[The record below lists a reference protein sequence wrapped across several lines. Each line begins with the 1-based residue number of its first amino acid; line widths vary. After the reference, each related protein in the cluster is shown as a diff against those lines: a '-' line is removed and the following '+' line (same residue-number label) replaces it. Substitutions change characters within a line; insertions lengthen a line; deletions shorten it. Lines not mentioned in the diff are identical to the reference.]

1 MEWDPTQF
9 FREDESIQPHP
20 FVLLVL
26 NHPINETALAI
37 LRKHALAT
45 VCADG
50 GANWF
55 FESAKSRGE
64 ESLDLPST
72 IIGDLDS
79 IRPEVRTHYANMG
92 VNIIE
97 IDDMY
102 STDFTKSMT
111 HIRQN
116 EKDILSRY
124 VRQNGDSDE
133 SLRLSVLVL
142 GGLGGR
148 VDQAFSQIHHLY
160 EVSQSE
166 SQNQTQTQAQG
177 KSDGKIYLIS
187 EESITFVLQPGKN
200 IIHVPRTNRP
210 QPNQSSPP
218 PSSEMRSRNSKEDEY
233 LLEENVGIIPILG
246 PARITISGFEWD
258 VEDWKTEIGGQLST
272 SNHIR
277 AETVQVQTGAPILFT
292 LELARRLK
300 RGPGPKS

>member
-1 MEWDPTQF
+1 M
-9 FREDESIQPHP
+9 S
-20 FVLLVL
+20 
-26 NHPINETALAI
+26 
-37 LRKHALAT
+37 
-45 VCADG
+45 
-50 GANWF
+50 
-55 FESAKSRGE
+55 
-64 ESLDLPST
+64 
-72 IIGDLDS
+72 
-79 IRPEVRTHYANMG
+79 
-92 VNIIE
+92 
-97 IDDMY
+97 
-102 STDFTKSMT
+102 

-160 EVSQSE
+160 EVSRSE
-166 SQNQTQTQAQG
+166 SQNQTQTQTQG
-177 KSDGKIYLIS
+177 SSDRKIYLIS

-200 IIHVPRTNRP
+200 IIHVPRTNRS
-210 QPNQSSPP
+210 QPNQSSL
-218 PSSEMRSRNSKEDEY
+218 PSSEMRSRDSKEADF

-277 AETVQVQTGAPILFT
+277 AETVQVQTGVPILFT

-300 RGPGPKS
+300 RGIGSRS

>member
-1 MEWDPTQF
+1 
-9 FREDESIQPHP
+9 
-20 FVLLVL
+20 
-26 NHPINETALAI
+26 
-37 LRKHALAT
+37 
-45 VCADG
+45 
-50 GANWF
+50 
-55 FESAKSRGE
+55 
-64 ESLDLPST
+64 
-72 IIGDLDS
+72 
-79 IRPEVRTHYANMG
+79 
-92 VNIIE
+92 
-97 IDDMY
+97 MY

-124 VRQNGDSDE
+124 VRQDGDSGE

-166 SQNQTQTQAQG
+166 SQNQTQTQTQG

>member
-37 LRKHALAT
+37 LRKRALAT

-64 ESLDLPST
+64 ESVDLPST

-79 IRPEVRTHYANMG
+79 IRPEVRTHYANLG

-102 STDFTKSMT
+102 STDFTKSMS

-160 EVSQSE
+160 E
-166 SQNQTQTQAQG
+166 TQG
-177 KSDGKIYLIS
+177 SSDRKIYLIS

-200 IIHVPRTNRP
+200 IIHVPRTNRS
-210 QPNQSSPP
+210 QPNQSSL
-218 PSSEMRSRNSKEDEY
+218 PSSEMRSRDSKEADF

-277 AETVQVQTGAPILFT
+277 AETVQVQTGVPILFT

-300 RGPGPKS
+300 RGIGSRS

>member
-1 MEWDPTQF
+1 
-9 FREDESIQPHP
+9 
-20 FVLLVL
+20 
-26 NHPINETALAI
+26 
-37 LRKHALAT
+37 
-45 VCADG
+45 
-50 GANWF
+50 
-55 FESAKSRGE
+55 
-64 ESLDLPST
+64 
-72 IIGDLDS
+72 
-79 IRPEVRTHYANMG
+79 
-92 VNIIE
+92 
-97 IDDMY
+97 MY
-102 STDFTKSMT
+102 STDFTKSMS

-160 EVSQSE
+160 EVSRSE
-166 SQNQTQTQAQG
+166 SQNQTQTQTQG
-177 KSDGKIYLIS
+177 SSDRKIYLIS

-200 IIHVPRTNRP
+200 IIHVPRTNRS
-210 QPNQSSPP
+210 QPNQSSL
-218 PSSEMRSRNSKEDEY
+218 PSSEMRSRDSKEADF

-277 AETVQVQTGAPILFT
+277 AETVQVQTGVPILFT

-300 RGPGPKS
+300 RGIGSRS